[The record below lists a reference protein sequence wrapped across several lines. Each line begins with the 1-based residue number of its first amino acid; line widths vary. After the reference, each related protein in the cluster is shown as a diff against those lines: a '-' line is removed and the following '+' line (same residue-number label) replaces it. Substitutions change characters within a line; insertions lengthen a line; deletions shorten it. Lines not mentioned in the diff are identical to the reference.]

1 MSGGKS
7 GFPGQTG
14 KDTDQ
19 PLAQDHHGGTR
30 VTWNHVDELTSWL
43 GQIGNGVKLGMM
55 KEGYKM

>member
-7 GFPGQTG
+7 GFPGHTG

-30 VTWNHVDELTSWL
+30 LTWNHVDELTSWL
-43 GQIGNGVKLGMM
+43 GKIGNGVKL
-55 KEGYKM
+55 

>member
-7 GFPGQTG
+7 GFPGHTG

-30 VTWNHVDELTSWL
+30 FTGTHVDQLYML
-43 GQIGNGVKLGMM
+43 AGNDERRL
-55 KEGYKM
+55 